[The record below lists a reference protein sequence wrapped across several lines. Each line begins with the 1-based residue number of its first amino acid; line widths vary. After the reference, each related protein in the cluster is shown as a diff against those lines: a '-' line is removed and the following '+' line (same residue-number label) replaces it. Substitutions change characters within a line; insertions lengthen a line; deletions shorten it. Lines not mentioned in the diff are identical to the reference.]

1 MSTLTFLK
9 NYNNYYNRI
18 IKHDFLSSTMN
29 AYESVVIN
37 NINFNPGDGIFTEQV
52 INWNYNWLPDYLVVD
67 AVKTEITS
75 SIVENGAE
83 AFMLRIAD
91 VLKVNASDWHYLT
104 SLNFYDQANKELN
117 LTNIGNY
124 DNEGYQSVNF
134 DIEGNWLLDN
144 FSIKINAPIGVQVHV
159 WSDNNDLRFR
169 VTNEI
174 INADYLRALGWAD
187 NEDVWGIEIYGSS
200 PDEFWGTATCHDYN
214 SKWIIGSSWFVMQAD
229 RLRKGQYKLTLKR
242 DNIAD
247 HFDTIVNSPAY
258 IEKATIKNFND
269 PAIFNKEDLFV
280 NQIKKQEKLLK
291 DKTNMAW
298 LVAWINND
306 IEQTDWTNL
315 FNHKSV
321 PYTRNIDTG
330 VDYITDDIE
339 DWISDHQL
347 SGTYKCLKETD
358 DYMWFKVQN
367 EYFESSARVLW
378 AWMDYKI
385 YRDKNHEAN
394 GGIGGHRGDSYRY
407 NFKDR
412 TPFGTM
418 IAQTETINDNLYNAV
433 KSAEGFIIGT
443 DSRFSYIN
451 KIVKE
456 TKNGVDKYYKIESSY
471 SDWNS
476 SVTYGNTSAV
486 ANLFTNLPDGQ
497 RNTVSVTFNGDYV
510 TFSYRDVTNEMATT
524 ANIYADVSNVTPKNS
539 GLIDAP
545 YMAVCIPYTLNESLT
560 GESRQDVISDGA
572 SFNARID
579 STKAFAAV
587 TLLSYCL
594 QDGQH
599 LYDVQLLPYC
609 PIVNEISISGPYHDS
624 FMINAAEIASNRKIK
639 FYQTDGS
646 TFDTTTPLMEA
657 YVFFNSSFT
666 FDIPL
671 IISDKNTVFEKKLAS
686 ETELYR
692 FNSPNYSAYFDFNP
706 YMNNGASKV
715 NVDCTYKPYKSY
727 IHMNPD
733 FKGLYGSDF
742 NDARGLVITSDFSIP
757 QVTDAW
763 QTYQIQNKNY
773 ADIFNRTQQHLKVE
787 QKWQEAEAGMNMI
800 TAPLAGGVTG
810 GVAGGMKGGMYG
822 AIAGAVVG
830 TAAGLA
836 GGIADYAKT
845 KELNKEA
852 LNYNE
857 DMYHYNL
864 QNIQALPQTLS
875 SISSYDANNK
885 LWPFLEI
892 YDCSDIEKEAMRNKL
907 IYNGMKIGRIDTI
920 NSFIGETS
928 NYIKAKLI
936 RNEVSNLDYN
946 ELNDIGLELD
956 KGVFM

>member
-1 MSTLTFLK
+1 MATLRFLK

-18 IKHDFLSSTMN
+18 IKHDNIADLSGYTYQDFSD
-29 AYESVVIN
+29 
-37 NINFNPGDGIFTEQV
+37 INFNPNDGIYTEQIV
-52 INWNYNWLPDYLVVD
+52 NWSNTWTPDYMM
-67 AVKTEITS
+67 EI
-75 SIVENGAE
+75 
-83 AFMLRIAD
+83 
-91 VLKVNASDWHYLT
+91 
-104 SLNFYDQANKELN
+104 
-117 LTNIGNY
+117 
-124 DNEGYQSVNF
+124 
-134 DIEGNWLLDN
+134 
-144 FSIKINAPIGVQVHV
+144 
-159 WSDNNDLRFR
+159 DNNL
-169 VTNEI
+169 I
-174 INADYLRALGWAD
+174 ISR
-187 NEDVWGIEIYGSS
+187 
-200 PDEFWGTATCHDYN
+200 
-214 SKWIIGSSWFVMQAD
+214 WFVLD
-229 RLRKGQYKLTLKR
+229 WERTRGKQYKATLKK

-247 HFDTIVNSPAY
+247 NYEVIINSPAY

-298 LVAWINND
+298 LVAWIDNN
-306 IEQTDWTNL
+306 IEQNTWTGL
-315 FNHKSV
+315 FDHKSV

-330 VDYITDDIE
+330 VDYTTSDIE
-339 DWISDHQL
+339 TWISDHQL

-367 EYFESSARVLW
+367 EYRETSARTLY

-385 YRDKNHEAN
+385 YRDRNHEAS
-394 GGIGGHRGDSYRY
+394 GGIGNSKSGYTY
-407 NFKDR
+407 NFKDG
-412 TPFGTM
+412 TSFGNM
-418 IAQTETINDNLYNAV
+418 ISQTESINDNLYNAV
-433 KSAEGFIIGT
+433 KTAEGFILGT
-443 DSRFSYIN
+443 DARFSYIN

-486 ANLFTNLPDGQ
+486 ANLFTGLPDGE
-497 RNTVSVTFNGDYV
+497 RSTVSVTFNGDIV

-524 ANIYADVSNVTPKNS
+524 ANIYATVSNVTPKNS

-560 GESRQDVISDGA
+560 GESRQDIISDGND
-572 SFNARID
+572 FNVNID
-579 STKAFAAV
+579 STKAFAAI

-594 QDGQH
+594 QDGKY

-609 PIVNEISISGPYHDS
+609 PMVNEINISGPVHDS
-624 FMINAAEIASNRKIK
+624 FTINSTDIADNRKIK

-671 IISDKNTVFEKKLAS
+671 VINDKDTVFEKKLAT

-692 FNSPNYSAYFDFNP
+692 FNSPNYSAFFDFNP
-706 YMNNGASKV
+706 YMNNGMTKL

-773 ADIFNRTQQHLKVE
+773 ADIFARNQQHLKVE
-787 QKWQEAEAGMNMI
+787 QKWSEAEAAMNMI
-800 TAPLAGGVTG
+800 TAPFAGGVTG

-836 GGIADYAKT
+836 GGIADYSKT
-845 KELNKEA
+845 LELNREA
-852 LNYNE
+852 LNYNQ
-857 DMYHYNL
+857 DMYNYNL
-864 QNIQALPQTLS
+864 QNIQALPQTIS

-892 YDCSDIEKEAMRNKL
+892 YECSDIEKEAMRNKL
-907 IYNGMKIGRIDTI
+907 IYNGMKIGRIDSI
-920 NSFIGETS
+920 NNFLSETN

-936 RNEVSNLDYN
+936 RNELSDLDYN
-946 ELNDIGLELD
+946 ELNDIALELN

>member
-1 MSTLTFLK
+1 MSSLTFLK
-9 NYNNYYNRI
+9 NYNNYYNRM
-18 IKHDFLSSTMN
+18 IKHDFLSTTMS
-29 AYESVVIN
+29 AYTSVTID
-37 NINFNPGDGIFTEQV
+37 NINFNPGDGVFTEQV
-52 INWNYNWLPDYLVVD
+52 INWDNDWLPDYVLVD
-67 AVKTEITS
+67 AIKNWYNS
-75 SIVENGAE
+75 SIVESGKTQLFTIDNPSG
-83 AFMLRIAD
+83 R
-91 VLKVNASDWHYLT
+91 VLDTTNWHDLE
-104 SLNFYDQANKELN
+104 LHNFYDPTTRELN
-117 LTNIGNY
+117 LSRIGNY
-124 DNEGYQSVNF
+124 ENENYGTVTF
-134 DIEGNWLLDN
+134 KIEGNWPLN
-144 FSIKINAPIGVQVHV
+144 EFSIDINTPNGTTVNI
-159 WSDNNDLRFR
+159 WSDNNDFTFS
-169 VTNEI
+169 VTSEI
-174 INADYLRALGWAD
+174 INAEYLKNLGWVD
-187 NEDVWGIEIYGSS
+187 NEDVWGISIWGAS
-200 PDEFWGTATCHDYN
+200 PDTFNGTAICKDYN
-214 SKWIIGSSWFVMQAD
+214 TKWNIGSSWFVMQAD
-229 RLRKGQYKLTLKR
+229 RTRKGQYKLTLKK

-247 HFDTIVNSPAY
+247 HYETVVNSPAY
-258 IEKATIKNFND
+258 VEKATIKNFND

-298 LVAWINND
+298 LVAWIDNN
-306 IEQTDWTNL
+306 IEQNTWTSL

-321 PYTRNIDTG
+321 PYTRNIDEG
-330 VDYITDDIE
+330 VDYTTNDIE
-339 DWISDHQL
+339 TWISDHQL

-367 EYFESSARVLW
+367 EYMETSARILY

-385 YRDKNHEAN
+385 YRDRNHEST
-394 GGIGGHRGDSYRY
+394 GGMGGNRSGYTY
-407 NFKDR
+407 NFKDG

-418 IAQTETINDNLYNAV
+418 VSQTTTINDQLYNAV
-433 KSAEGFIIGT
+433 KTAEGFITGT

-456 TKNGVDKYYKIESSY
+456 TKDGVDKYYKIESSY

-476 SVTYGNTSAV
+476 TVTYSNTSAV
-486 ANLFTNLPDGQ
+486 ANLFNGLPDGE
-497 RNTVSVTFNGDYV
+497 RSTVNVTFNGDIV

-524 ANIYADVSNVTPKNS
+524 ANIYADVSSVTPKNS

-560 GESRQDVISDGA
+560 GESRQDVISDTN
-572 SFNARID
+572 FTARID
-579 STKAFAAV
+579 STKAFAAI

-594 QDGQH
+594 QDGKY

-609 PIVNEISISGPYHDS
+609 PMVNEISISGPYHDS
-624 FMINAAEIASNRKIK
+624 FMIEADSISANRKIK
-639 FYQTDGS
+639 FYQTDGN

-692 FNSPNYSAYFDFNP
+692 FNSPNYSAFFDFNP
-706 YMNNGASKV
+706 YMNNGMTKL

-773 ADIFNRTQQHLKVE
+773 ADIFARNQQHLKVE
-787 QKWQEAEAGMNMI
+787 QKWSEAEAAMNMI
-800 TAPLAGGVTG
+800 TAPFAGGVTG

-836 GGIADYAKT
+836 GGIADYSKT
-845 KELNKEA
+845 LELNREA
-852 LNYNE
+852 LNYNQ
-857 DMYHYNL
+857 DMYNYNL
-864 QNIQALPQTLS
+864 QNIQALPQTIS

-885 LWPFLEI
+885 LWPFLEM

-907 IYNGMKIGRIDTI
+907 IYNGMKIGRIDTV
-920 NSFIGETS
+920 NSFISETS

-936 RNEVSNLDYN
+936 RNELSDLDYN
-946 ELNDIGLELD
+946 ELNDIALELD

>member
-1 MSTLTFLK
+1 MATLLFLR

-18 IKHDFLSSTMN
+18 VKHQSYSDISSSLTAN
-29 AYESVVIN
+29 NSKTVT
-37 NINFNPGDGIFTEQV
+37 NINFYEGDGLTAEQV
-52 INWNYNWLPDYLVVD
+52 VNWDKTWIPDYMMIID
-67 AVKTEITS
+67 NST
-75 SIVENGAE
+75 IVQ
-83 AFMLRIAD
+83 R
-91 VLKVNASDWHYLT
+91 
-104 SLNFYDQANKELN
+104 
-117 LTNIGNY
+117 
-124 DNEGYQSVNF
+124 
-134 DIEGNWLLDN
+134 
-144 FSIKINAPIGVQVHV
+144 
-159 WSDNNDLRFR
+159 
-169 VTNEI
+169 
-174 INADYLRALGWAD
+174 
-187 NEDVWGIEIYGSS
+187 
-200 PDEFWGTATCHDYN
+200 
-214 SKWIIGSSWFVMQAD
+214 WFVMEWD
-229 RLRKGQYKLTLKR
+229 KIRKSQYRALLKR
-242 DNIAD
+242 DVIAD
-247 HFDTIVNSPAY
+247 NYEFIINSPAY

-298 LVAWINND
+298 LVAWINNNIAQD
-306 IEQTDWTNL
+306 TWTGL
-315 FNHKSV
+315 FNQKSV
-321 PYTRNIDTG
+321 PYTRNIETA
-330 VDYITDDIE
+330 VDYTTNNIE
-339 DWISDHQL
+339 TWISSHNL
-347 SGTYKCLKETD
+347 SGTYKCLKESD

-367 EYFESSARVLW
+367 EYADTSARVLW

-394 GGIGGHRGDSYRY
+394 GGIGGHRDAYRY
-407 NFKDR
+407 NFKDE

-418 IAQTETINDNLYNAV
+418 INQTATINDQLFNAV
-433 KSAEGFIIGT
+433 KSAEGFILGT
-443 DSRFSYIN
+443 DSRFRYIN

-456 TKNGVDKYYKIESSY
+456 TKDDVVKYYKIESSY
-471 SDWNS
+471 SEWNS
-476 SVTYGNTSAV
+476 SVTYENTSAV
-486 ANLFTNLPDGQ
+486 ANLFTNLPNGQ
-497 RNTVSVTFNGDYV
+497 KNTVYVTFNGDYV

-524 ANIYADVSNVTPKNS
+524 ANIYANVSSVVPRNS

-560 GESRQDVISDGA
+560 GESRQDVISDGD

-579 STKAFAAV
+579 STKAFAAI

-594 QDGQH
+594 QDGKH

-609 PIVNEISISGPYHDS
+609 PIVNEINISGPYHDS
-624 FMINAAEIASNRKIK
+624 FTINAAGIANNRKIK

-646 TFDTTTPLMEA
+646 TFDTNTPLMEA
-657 YVFFNSSFT
+657 FVFFNSSFT

-671 IISDKNTVFEKKLAS
+671 VINDKSSVFEKKLAS

-706 YMNNGASKV
+706 YMNNGMTKL
-715 NVDCTYKPYKSY
+715 NVDCTYKPFKSY

-742 NDARGLVITSDFSIP
+742 NDARGLIITSDFSIP

-773 ADIFNRTQQHLKVE
+773 ADIFARNQQHLRVE
-787 QKWQEAEAGMNMI
+787 QKWQEAEAAMNMF
-800 TAPLAGGVTG
+800 TAGLLGGGLGAQAGSK
-810 GVAGGMKGGMYG
+810 AGPYG

-830 TAAGLA
+830 SVMGTA

-845 KELNKEA
+845 AELNKEA

-857 DMYHYNL
+857 DMYNYNL
-864 QNIQALPQTLS
+864 QNIQALPQTVCS
-875 SISSYDANNK
+875 VSSYDANNK
-885 LWPFLEI
+885 LWPFLEV
-892 YDCSDIEKEAMRNKL
+892 YECSDVEKEAMRNKL

-920 NSFIGETS
+920 SSFISSTS

-936 RNEVSNLDYN
+936 RNEVSSLDYN

-956 KGVFM
+956 KGVFI

>member
-1 MSTLTFLK
+1 M
-9 NYNNYYNRI
+9 
-18 IKHDFLSSTMN
+18 
-29 AYESVVIN
+29 
-37 NINFNPGDGIFTEQV
+37 
-52 INWNYNWLPDYLVVD
+52 PDYLLVD
-67 AVKTEITS
+67 AIKTSIAP
-75 SIVENGAE
+75 SIVEVGAQS
-83 AFMLRIAD
+83 FTLDIAG
-91 VLKVNASDWHYLT
+91 VRKFTGYTWMALEQA
-104 SLNFYDQANKELN
+104 NFYNSTTNELN

-124 DNEGYQSVNF
+124 ENDNYGTVNF
-134 DIEGNWLLDN
+134 NIEGNWPLN
-144 FSIKINAPIGVQVHV
+144 QFSISISAPNGVTVNV
-159 WSDNNDLRFR
+159 WSDNNNFTFTADSK
-169 VTNEI
+169 I
-174 INADYLRALGWAD
+174 INAEFLRSLGWAN
-187 NEDVWGIEIYGSS
+187 NEPVWGISIYGSS
-200 PDEFWGTATCHDYN
+200 PDTFYGTAKCNDYN

-306 IEQTDWTNL
+306 IEQNTWTGL
-315 FNHKSV
+315 FDHKSV

-330 VDYITDDIE
+330 VDYSTDDIE
-339 DWISDHQL
+339 TWVSSHQL
-347 SGTYKCLKETD
+347 SGTYKCLKESD

-367 EYFESSARVLW
+367 EYADTSARVIW

-385 YRDKNHEAN
+385 YRDRNHEATGGN
-394 GGIGGHRGDSYRY
+394 GGNRSGYGY
-407 NFKDR
+407 NFKDK
-412 TPFGTM
+412 TAFGTM
-418 IAQTETINDNLYNAV
+418 IAQTETINDALYNAV
-433 KSAEGFIIGT
+433 KSAEGFITGT

-456 TKNGVDKYYKIESSY
+456 TKDGANKYYKIEASY
-471 SDWNS
+471 SDWTSTVNYSNS
-476 SVTYGNTSAV
+476 SAV
-486 ANLFTNLPDGQ
+486 ASLFANLPNGD
-497 RNTVSVTFNGDYV
+497 RASVYVTFNGDVV

-560 GESRQDVISDGA
+560 GEARQDVIADG

-609 PIVNEISISGPYHDS
+609 PMVNEISITGPYHDS
-624 FMINAAEIASNRKIK
+624 FLINAGGIAANRKIK

-646 TFDTTTPLMEA
+646 TFDTNTPLMEA

-671 IISDKNTVFEKKLAS
+671 IINDKSTVFEKKLAS

-706 YMNNGASKV
+706 YMNNGMTKV

-773 ADIFNRTQQHLKVE
+773 ADIFARNQQHLKVE
-787 QKWQEAEAGMNMI
+787 QKWQEAEAGFNMF
-800 TAPLAGGVTG
+800 TSSLSGATMGGLAGSK
-810 GVAGGMKGGMYG
+810 AGPYG

-830 TAAGLA
+830 GVTGLA
-836 GGIADYAKT
+836 GGIADFAKT
-845 KELNKEA
+845 RELNREA

-857 DMYHYNL
+857 DMYNYNL

-892 YDCSDIEKEAMRNKL
+892 YDCTDIEKEAMRNKL
-907 IYNGMKIGRIDTI
+907 IYNGMKVGRIDTI
-920 NSFIGETS
+920 NSFIGDTS

>member
-1 MSTLTFLK
+1 
-9 NYNNYYNRI
+9 
-18 IKHDFLSSTMN
+18 
-29 AYESVVIN
+29 
-37 NINFNPGDGIFTEQV
+37 
-52 INWNYNWLPDYLVVD
+52 
-67 AVKTEITS
+67 
-75 SIVENGAE
+75 
-83 AFMLRIAD
+83 
-91 VLKVNASDWHYLT
+91 
-104 SLNFYDQANKELN
+104 
-117 LTNIGNY
+117 
-124 DNEGYQSVNF
+124 
-134 DIEGNWLLDN
+134 
-144 FSIKINAPIGVQVHV
+144 
-159 WSDNNDLRFR
+159 
-169 VTNEI
+169 
-174 INADYLRALGWAD
+174 
-187 NEDVWGIEIYGSS
+187 
-200 PDEFWGTATCHDYN
+200 
-214 SKWIIGSSWFVMQAD
+214 MQAD
-229 RLRKGQYKLTLKR
+229 RTRKGQYNLTLKR

-247 HFDTIVNSPAY
+247 HYETIINSPAY

-306 IEQTDWTNL
+306 IAQDTWTGL

-330 VDYITDDIE
+330 VDYTTEDIAT
-339 DWISDHQL
+339 WISDHHL
-347 SGTYKCLKETD
+347 SGNYKCLKESD
-358 DYMWFKVQN
+358 DYMCFKVQN
-367 EYFESSARVLW
+367 ELADTGPRVVW
-378 AWMDYKI
+378 TWMDYKI
-385 YRDKNHEAN
+385 YRDKNHEATGGN
-394 GGIGGHRGDSYRY
+394 GGNRSGYGY
-407 NFKDR
+407 NFKDK
-412 TPFGTM
+412 TTFGTM
-418 IAQTETINDNLYNAV
+418 IAQTETINDQLYNAV
-433 KSAEGFIIGT
+433 KSAEGFITGL

-456 TKNGVDKYYKIESSY
+456 TKDGVNKYYKIEASY
-471 SDWNS
+471 TDWNS
-476 SVTYGNTSAV
+476 AATYGSSHAV
-486 ANLFTNLPDGQ
+486 ASLFANLPNGD
-497 RNTVSVTFNGDYV
+497 RNTAYVYFNGDLV

-524 ANIYADVSNVTPKNS
+524 ANIYADVSSVTPKNS

-560 GESRQDVISDGA
+560 GESRQDVIADG
-572 SFNARID
+572 SFTARID

-609 PIVNEISISGPYHDS
+609 PMVNEISITGPYHDS
-624 FMINAAEIASNRKIK
+624 YMINAGSIATNRKIK

-646 TFDTTTPLMEA
+646 TFDTNTPLMEA
-657 YVFFNSSFT
+657 FVFFNSSFT

-671 IISDKNTVFEKKLAS
+671 IIEDKGTVFNKKLAS

-692 FNSPNYSAYFDFNP
+692 FNAPNYSAYFDFNP
-706 YMNNGASKV
+706 YMNNGMTKV

-733 FKGLYGSDF
+733 FKALYGSDF
-742 NDARGLVITSDFSIP
+742 NDCRGLVITSDFSIP

-773 ADIFNRTQQHLKVE
+773 ADIFARNQQHLKVE
-787 QKWQEAEAGMNMI
+787 QKWQEAEAAMNMF
-800 TAPLAGGVTG
+800 TAGLLGGGLGAQAGSK
-810 GVAGGMKGGMYG
+810 AGPYG
-822 AIAGAVVG
+822 AIAGAAIGSIMG
-830 TAAGLA
+830 TA
-836 GGIADYAKT
+836 GGIADYVKT
-845 KELNKEA
+845 TELNKEA

-857 DMYHYNL
+857 DMYNYNL

-892 YDCSDIEKEAMRNKL
+892 YDCTDVEKEAMRNKL

-920 NSFIGETS
+920 NNFISESS

-936 RNEVSNLDYN
+936 RNEISNLDYN

>member
-1 MSTLTFLK
+1 MMIIDNST
-9 NYNNYYNRI
+9 
-18 IKHDFLSSTMN
+18 
-29 AYESVVIN
+29 
-37 NINFNPGDGIFTEQV
+37 
-52 INWNYNWLPDYLVVD
+52 
-67 AVKTEITS
+67 
-75 SIVENGAE
+75 IVQ
-83 AFMLRIAD
+83 R
-91 VLKVNASDWHYLT
+91 
-104 SLNFYDQANKELN
+104 
-117 LTNIGNY
+117 
-124 DNEGYQSVNF
+124 
-134 DIEGNWLLDN
+134 
-144 FSIKINAPIGVQVHV
+144 
-159 WSDNNDLRFR
+159 
-169 VTNEI
+169 
-174 INADYLRALGWAD
+174 
-187 NEDVWGIEIYGSS
+187 
-200 PDEFWGTATCHDYN
+200 
-214 SKWIIGSSWFVMQAD
+214 WFVMEWD
-229 RLRKGQYKLTLKR
+229 KIRKSQYRALLKR
-242 DNIAD
+242 DVIAD
-247 HFDTIVNSPAY
+247 NYEIIINSPAY

-298 LVAWINND
+298 LVAWINNNIAQD
-306 IEQTDWTNL
+306 TWTGL

-330 VDYITDDIE
+330 VDYTTDDIAT
-339 DWISDHQL
+339 WISSHQL
-347 SGTYKCLKETD
+347 SGTYKCLKESD

-367 EYFESSARVLW
+367 ELADTGPRVVW
-378 AWMDYKI
+378 TWMDYKI
-385 YRDKNHEAN
+385 YRDRNHEATGGN
-394 GGIGGHRGDSYRY
+394 GGNRSGYGY
-407 NFKDR
+407 NFKDK
-412 TPFGTM
+412 TSFGTM
-418 IAQTETINDNLYNAV
+418 IAQTETINNQLYNAV
-433 KSAEGFIIGT
+433 KSAEGFITGL

-456 TKNGVDKYYKIESSY
+456 TKDDVNKYYKIEASY
-471 SDWNS
+471 TEWNS
-476 SVTYGNTSAV
+476 AATYGSSHAV
-486 ANLFTNLPDGQ
+486 ASLFAGLPNGD
-497 RNTVSVTFNGDYV
+497 RNTVYVYFNGDIV

-524 ANIYADVSNVTPKNS
+524 ANIYADVSSVTPRNS

-560 GESRQDVISDGA
+560 GEARQDVIADGS

-609 PIVNEISISGPYHDS
+609 PMVNEISITGPYHDS
-624 FMINAAEIASNRKIK
+624 FLIDASKIANNRKIK

-646 TFDTTTPLMEA
+646 TFDTNTPLMEA
-657 YVFFNSSFT
+657 FVFFNSSFT

-692 FNSPNYSAYFDFNP
+692 FNAPNYSAYFDFNP
-706 YMNNGASKV
+706 YMNNGMTKV

-773 ADIFNRTQQHLKVE
+773 SDIFKRNQQHLEVE
-787 QKWQEAEAGMNMI
+787 QKWQEAEAAMNMF
-800 TAPLAGGVTG
+800 TAGILGGGLGAQAGSK
-810 GVAGGMKGGMYG
+810 AGPYG
-822 AIAGAVVG
+822 AIAGAAIGSIMG
-830 TAAGLA
+830 TA
-836 GGIADYAKT
+836 GGIADYVKT
-845 KELNKEA
+845 TELNKEA
-852 LNYNE
+852 LNYNK
-857 DMYHYNL
+857 DMYNFNL

-892 YDCSDIEKEAMRNKL
+892 YDCTDVEKEAMRNKL

-920 NSFIGETS
+920 NNFISTTS

-936 RNEVSNLDYN
+936 RNEISSLDYH

>member
-1 MSTLTFLK
+1 MSSLTFFK
-9 NYNNYYNRI
+9 NYNNYYNRM
-18 IKHDFLSSTMN
+18 IKHDFLAATMN
-29 AYESVVIN
+29 AYNTVTID
-37 NINFNPGDGIFTEQV
+37 NINFNPGDGIYTEQI
-52 INWNYNWLPDYLVVD
+52 INWNANWLPDYLMVD
-67 AVKTEITS
+67 AIKPNTAT
-75 SIVENGAE
+75 SIVETGVTEFYIN
-83 AFMLRIAD
+83 IAD
-91 VLKVNASDWHYLT
+91 VRKFTASNYQALVAQ
-104 SLNFYDQANKELN
+104 NFYNATTKELN
-117 LTNIGNY
+117 LSRIGNY
-124 DNEGYQSVNF
+124 ENDHYDTVLFG
-134 DIEGNWLLDN
+134 IEGEWPLNQ
-144 FSIKINAPIGVQVHV
+144 FSLKINAPNGVTVNV
-159 WSDNNDLRFR
+159 WSDSNDF
-169 VTNEI
+169 TFTAESKI
-174 INADYLRALGWAD
+174 INAEFLRNLGWAD
-187 NEDVWGIEIYGSS
+187 NENVWGITIWGAS
-200 PDEFWGTATCHDYN
+200 PDTFYGTAYCEDYN
-214 SKWIIGSSWFVMQAD
+214 TKWTMGSSWFVMQAD
-229 RLRKGQYKLTLKR
+229 RTRKGQYNLTLKR

-247 HFDTIVNSPAY
+247 HFEVITNSPAY

-306 IEQTDWTNL
+306 IEQSDWTNL

-330 VDYITDDIE
+330 VDYTTDDIST
-339 DWISDHQL
+339 WISSHQL
-347 SGTYKCLKETD
+347 SGTYKCLKESD

-367 EYFESSARVLW
+367 EYADTSARVIW

-385 YRDKNHEAN
+385 YRDRNHEAN
-394 GGIGGHRGDSYRY
+394 GGNGGNRSGYGY
-407 NFKDR
+407 NFQDR

-418 IAQTETINDNLYNAV
+418 IAQTTTINDQLYNAV
-433 KSAEGFIIGT
+433 KSAEGFITGT

-456 TKNGVDKYYKIESSY
+456 TKNGVTKYYKIESSY
-471 SDWNS
+471 SDWTS
-476 SVTYGNTSAV
+476 SVTYSNTSAV
-486 ANLFTNLPDGQ
+486 ANLFTNLPNGQ
-497 RNTVSVTFNGDYV
+497 KNTVYVTFNGDNV

-524 ANIYADVSNVTPKNS
+524 ANIYADVSGVTPKNS

-560 GESRQDVISDGA
+560 GESRQDVISDGD

-609 PIVNEISISGPYHDS
+609 PIVNEINISGPYHDS
-624 FMINAAEIASNRKIK
+624 FTINAAGIAANRKIK

-646 TFDTTTPLMEA
+646 TFDTNTPLMEA

-706 YMNNGASKV
+706 YMNNGMSKV

-773 ADIFNRTQQHLKVE
+773 ADIFARNQQHLKVQ
-787 QKWQEAEAGMNMI
+787 QKWQEAEAGVNMF
-800 TAPLAGGVTG
+800 TAGLLGGGLGAQAGSK
-810 GVAGGMKGGMYG
+810 AGPYG
-822 AIAGAVVG
+822 AIAGAVIGSVMG
-830 TAAGLA
+830 TA

-852 LNYNE
+852 LNYNK
-857 DMYHYNL
+857 DMYNYNL

-892 YDCSDIEKEAMRNKL
+892 YDCSDVEKEAMRNKL
-907 IYNGMKIGRIDTI
+907 IYNGMKVGRIDTI
-920 NSFIGETS
+920 NSFISSTS
-928 NYIKAKLI
+928 NYIKAQLI

>member
-1 MSTLTFLK
+1 MSNLTLLR
-9 NYNNYYNRI
+9 NYNNYYNRM

-29 AYESVVIN
+29 NYESAVIN

-52 INWNYNWLPDYLVVD
+52 INWSYNWLPDYLLVD
-67 AVKTEITS
+67 AVKTELTP
-75 SIVENGAE
+75 SIVESGAE
-83 AFMLRIAD
+83 AFILKIAD
-91 VLKVNASDWHYLT
+91 VIKVNTSDWH
-104 SLNFYDQANKELN
+104 SLPANFYNQATKELN
-117 LTNIGNY
+117 LTTIGNY
-124 DNEGYQSVNF
+124 DNESYQSVNF

-144 FSIKINAPIGVQVHV
+144 FSIKINATNGVQVHV

-174 INADYLRALGWAD
+174 INADYLRVLGWAD

-200 PDEFWGTATCHDYN
+200 PDEFWGSAECHDYN
-214 SKWIIGSSWFVMQAD
+214 SKWIIGSSWFVMQAE
-229 RLRKGQYKLTLKR
+229 RIRKGQYRLSLKR

-247 HFDTIVNSPAY
+247 HFDVITNSPAY

-298 LVAWINND
+298 LVAWINNN
-306 IEQTDWTNL
+306 IEQDVWEDL
-315 FNHKSV
+315 FDHKSV

-330 VDYITDDIE
+330 VDYTTDDIE
-339 DWISDHQL
+339 DWISDHHL
-347 SGTYKCLKETD
+347 SGTYKCLKESD

-367 EYFESSARVLW
+367 ELADTSARVIW

-385 YRDKNHEAN
+385 YRDRNHEAAGGN
-394 GGIGGHRGDSYRY
+394 GGNRSGYGY
-407 NFKDR
+407 NFQDR
-412 TPFGTM
+412 TAFGTM
-418 IAQTETINDNLYNAV
+418 IAQTVTINDQLYNAV
-433 KSAEGFIIGT
+433 KSAEGFITGL
-443 DSRFSYIN
+443 DSRFSFIN

-456 TKNGVDKYYKIESSY
+456 TKNGVDKYYKIEASY
-471 SDWNS
+471 NEWNS
-476 SVTYGNTSAV
+476 TVNYSNSSAV
-486 ANLFTNLPDGQ
+486 ANLFAGLPNGD
-497 RNTVSVTFNGDYV
+497 RASVNVTFNGDVV

-524 ANIYADVSNVTPKNS
+524 ANIYAIVSGVTPKNS

-560 GESRQDVISDGA
+560 GEARQDIIADTN
-572 SFNARID
+572 FTARID
-579 STKAFAAV
+579 STKAFAAI

-594 QDGQH
+594 QDGKH

-609 PIVNEISISGPYHDS
+609 PMVNEIDISGPYHDS
-624 FMINAAEIASNRKIK
+624 YMIEAANIADNRKIR
-639 FYQTDGS
+639 FYQTDGN
-646 TFDTTTPLMEA
+646 TFDTNTPLMEA
-657 YVFFNSSFT
+657 FVFFNSSFT

-671 IISDKNTVFEKKLAS
+671 VINDKNTVFEKKLAS

-692 FNSPNYSAYFDFNP
+692 FNAPNYSAYFDFNP
-706 YMNNGASKV
+706 YMNNGMTKM

-773 ADIFNRTQQHLKVE
+773 ADIFKRNQQHLKVE
-787 QKWQEAEAGMNMI
+787 QKWQEAEAGFNMF
-800 TAPLAGGVTG
+800 TSSLSGATMGGLAGSK
-810 GVAGGMKGGMYG
+810 AGPYG

-830 TAAGLA
+830 GVTGLA
-836 GGIADYAKT
+836 GGIADFAKT
-845 KELNKEA
+845 RELNREA

-857 DMYHYNL
+857 DMYNYNL

-892 YDCSDIEKEAMRNKL
+892 YDCSDVEKEAMRNKL
-907 IYNGMKIGRIDTI
+907 IYNGMKVGRIDTI

-928 NYIKAKLI
+928 NYIKAQLI

>member
-1 MSTLTFLK
+1 MSRLRFLK

-18 IKHDFLSSTMN
+18 IKRGSYTS
-29 AYESVVIN
+29 YIN
-37 NINFNPGDGIFTEQV
+37 QLFYNINFNPNNGLYTEQIV
-52 INWNYNWLPDYLVVD
+52 NWSNTWTPDYMLEED
-67 AVKTEITS
+67 D
-75 SIVENGAE
+75 NG
-83 AFMLRIAD
+83 
-91 VLKVNASDWHYLT
+91 N
-104 SLNFYDQANKELN
+104 
-117 LTNIGNY
+117 
-124 DNEGYQSVNF
+124 
-134 DIEGNWLLDN
+134 
-144 FSIKINAPIGVQVHV
+144 
-159 WSDNNDLRFR
+159 
-169 VTNEI
+169 
-174 INADYLRALGWAD
+174 
-187 NEDVWGIEIYGSS
+187 
-200 PDEFWGTATCHDYN
+200 
-214 SKWIIGSSWFVMQAD
+214 IIGRWFVIDWQ
-229 RLRKGQYKLTLKR
+229 RTRGRQYKAELKK

-247 HFDTIVNSPAY
+247 NYEIIINSPAY

-306 IEQTDWTNL
+306 IDKTDWTNL
-315 FNHKSV
+315 FDHKSV

-330 VDYITDDIE
+330 VDYTTEDIE
-339 DWISDHQL
+339 DWISSHQL
-347 SGTYKCLKETD
+347 SGTYKCLKETE

-367 EYFESSARVLW
+367 ELADTYTRIIW
-378 AWMDYKI
+378 TWMDYKI
-385 YRDKNHEAN
+385 YRDRNHEATGGN
-394 GGIGGHRGDSYRY
+394 GGYRGDSYRF
-407 NFKDR
+407 NFKDE
-412 TPFGTM
+412 TPFGDM
-418 IAQTETINDNLYNAV
+418 ISQTATINDQLYNAV
-433 KSAEGFIIGT
+433 KTAEGFILGT
-443 DSRFSYIN
+443 DARFSYIN

-456 TKNGVDKYYKIESSY
+456 TKDGVDKYYKVEASY
-471 SDWNS
+471 SEWNS
-476 SVTYGNTSAV
+476 SVTYSNTSAV
-486 ANLFTNLPDGQ
+486 ADLFTNLPDGQ
-497 RNTVSVTFNGDYV
+497 RNTVSVTFNGDNV

-524 ANIYADVSNVTPKNS
+524 ANIYADVSAITPRNS

-560 GESRQDVISDGA
+560 GESRQDVIADGE

-594 QDGQH
+594 QDNQH

-609 PIVNEISISGPYHDS
+609 PMVNEITIVGPYHDS
-624 FMINAAEIASNRKIK
+624 FLIEADSIADNRKIK

-671 IISDKNTVFEKKLAS
+671 VINDKTTVFEKKLAS

-692 FNSPNYSAYFDFNP
+692 FNSPNYSSYFDFNP
-706 YMNNGASKV
+706 YMNNGMTKV

-742 NDARGLVITSDFSIP
+742 NDCRGLIITSDFSIP

-773 ADIFNRTQQHLKVE
+773 ADIFNRTQQHLQIE
-787 QKWQEAEAGMNMI
+787 QKWTEAEAAMNMF

-830 TAAGLA
+830 TTAGLA

-852 LNYNE
+852 LNYNQ
-857 DMYHYNL
+857 DMYNFNL

-885 LWPFLEI
+885 LWPFLET
-892 YDCSDIEKEAMRNKL
+892 YDCSDVEKEAMRNKL
-907 IYNGMKIGRIDTI
+907 IYNGMKVGRIDTI
-920 NSFIGETS
+920 NNFINSTKV

-936 RNEVSNLDYN
+936 RNEISDLDYN

-956 KGVFM
+956 KGVFI